1 MPNKSFILIIFCL
14 GFSILTF
21 SQVEKDSIVS
31 TSIDELKLDQ
41 TLLSKREIDPL
52 RPAKAAFYSAVLPGL
67 GQVYNKKYWKVP
79 IVIGAITTGI
89 LVYDFNNKEYNRF
102 RDAFKRRLA
111 GFTDDEFFGTDANG
125 NPLATPSISNDA
137 LIRAQRQFRRNRDIA
152 TLVTVGIYVLNIIDA
167 NVDAHLLQFNV
178 DENLA
183 MRPHF
188 QYNPLED
195 SADLGLTVNF
205 KF

>member
-52 RPAKAAFYSAVLPGL
+52 RPSKAAFYSAILPGL
-67 GQVYNKKYWKVP
+67 GQAYNKKYWKVP

-89 LVYDFNNKEYNRF
+89 LVYDFNNKEYNRY
-102 RDAFKRRLA
+102 RDAFKRRAA
-111 GFTDDEFFGTDANG
+111 GFKDDEFFGAGT
-125 NPLATPSISNDA
+125 TPSISNDA

-188 QYNPLED
+188 QYNPMED
-195 SADLGLTVNF
+195 SSDLGLTVNF

>member
-1 MPNKSFILIIFCL
+1 MLNKPFILLFVCL
-14 GFSILTF
+14 SFSVF
-21 SQVEKDSIVS
+21 SFAQIKRDSTIS
-31 TSIDELKLDQ
+31 TSVEDLKLDQ

-52 RPAKAAFYSAVLPGL
+52 RPSKAAFYSAILPGL
-67 GQVYNKKYWKVP
+67 GQAYNKKYWKVP
-79 IVIGAITTGI
+79 IVLGAITTGV
-89 LVYDFNNKEYNRF
+89 LVYDFNNNQYNRY

-111 GFTDDEFFGTDANG
+111 GFTDDEFFGSGTT
-125 NPLATPSISNDA
+125 PLISNDG

-188 QYNPLED
+188 QYNPMED
-195 SADLGLTVNF
+195 SSDIGVTVNF